1 MYDEIR
7 EGVYS
12 SHLQKEE
19 QLLFS
24 RKTCKKVCLFV
35 VAVVIFLSSRS
46 PLLLY
51 NRHFTE
57 LLHHNIYNCQHVT
70 TFSHPPSL
78 PPSLPLCTFR
88 KITAHRTLI
97 VNRMRNRLKLN
108 IYLLYL
114 NHGTK
119 AFQLVSKHP
128 ISSQW
133 IANGSYTSPS
143 RIIVLSF
150 GPA

>member
-1 MYDEIR
+1 MKSLEKELRESTPYSSTRDVTSIWSNLKSLPYLSCTVGFDGSTPSIVYDEIR

-12 SHLQKEE
+12 SHFQKEQ

-78 PPSLPLCTFR
+78 C
-88 KITAHRTLI
+88 
-97 VNRMRNRLKLN
+97 
-108 IYLLYL
+108 
-114 NHGTK
+114 
-119 AFQLVSKHP
+119 
-128 ISSQW
+128 
-133 IANGSYTSPS
+133 
-143 RIIVLSF
+143 VLSVKSLHTVR
-150 GPA
+150 